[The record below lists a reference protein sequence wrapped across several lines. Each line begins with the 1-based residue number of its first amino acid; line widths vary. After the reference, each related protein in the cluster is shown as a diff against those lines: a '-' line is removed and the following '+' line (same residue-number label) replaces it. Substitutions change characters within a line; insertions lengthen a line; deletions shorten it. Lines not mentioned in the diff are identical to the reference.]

1 MNSHRHFHAHVLQ
14 LVVSEYESLG
24 GGGGWVR
31 DCGGFSGCCDR
42 ILIGVTVRVEQRPFW
57 VEEWEYIVMASV
69 TAAAT
74 FVV

>member
-1 MNSHRHFHAHVLQ
+1 MSHWVAAVGGC
-14 LVVSEYESLG
+14 VIVGVS
-24 GGGGWVR
+24 
-31 DCGGFSGCCDR
+31 FSGCCDR

-74 FVV
+74 FIV